1 MSVVEVLNVKLQRTD
16 PSVSWGF
23 NVQGGKEFNCPL
35 VIQRVNPGSLAERCS
50 IRPSDYILRIGS
62 LSTEHL
68 THNQSRDSIVR
79 QGNNLELTLQR
90 GAPPRPDDYAAK
102 LDFTGQHQL
111 MNPESIHQQPLS
123 PQVGLQ
129 LGKNKALLTQSYN
142 SPMGLYSSQNIAD
155 SLVTSMKNVNVNDPS
170 AIQAAQHMAP
180 KPGVFNTTTSNVH
193 TPNSHMNITT
203 TSFNMANNA
212 QFNSNLNQ
220 QQQQHQAQFNKR
232 SIYPPSQN
240 NFSVPVAEFT
250 PVRPPP
256 PPPMAAA
263 VPQPRPSYN
272 QPMPQMPK
280 FQPMQPPRSTPSYSN
295 SPVPPAPKPA
305 NGNRVIGGNRGAL
318 GSHVMNVANPNHVPT
333 CNTCHQ
339 LVRGPFISA
348 IGRVF
353 CPTHFVCQ
361 HPSCGINLEQCGF
374 VEEGGKLYC
383 EKDFQRYFAPTCF
396 KCKSTIMGE
405 CSHALDKSF
414 HPECFVCVHCK
425 VKLGSGTFH
434 MEDGQPYCPKDFA
447 ALFAQKCAG
456 CEFPIEAGDQFFE
469 AINQLWHC
477 ECFTCQTCHVQ
488 LKASGFCVKGVK
500 PYCKKHAF

>member
-155 SLVTSMKNVNVNDPS
+155 SLVTSMKNVP
-170 AIQAAQHMAP
+170 A
-180 KPGVFNTTTSNVH
+180 
-193 TPNSHMNITT
+193 
-203 TSFNMANNA
+203 
-212 QFNSNLNQ
+212 
-220 QQQQHQAQFNKR
+220 
-232 SIYPPSQN
+232 
-240 NFSVPVAEFT
+240 AEFM

-396 KCKSTIMGE
+396 KCKNTIMGE